1 MGLHDENSMHLYIV
15 IYDVIHVITIE
26 LLNGSFYVVTTCKVY
41 LYSSKYHSIQWLAIK
56 VILKKDAHESTYHSN
71 HVVGHQHKNCLP
83 TSYVNIYVC
92 RMNYDAFKN

>member
-1 MGLHDENSMHLYIV
+1 MEIR
-15 IYDVIHVITIE
+15 
-26 LLNGSFYVVTTCKVY
+26 
-41 LYSSKYHSIQWLAIK
+41 
-56 VILKKDAHESTYHSN
+56 VILKNDAHASTYHTN